1 MNWKL
6 ILQLS
11 MFGLVMGIGTVFLI
25 PSNIEP
31 IFWLVIFVVCAY
43 FIAKRSGGRYFL
55 HGLLV
60 SLVNSVWITASHL
73 ALFASYVA
81 NHPKEA
87 KMMASMPL
95 PDSPRLMMAL
105 TGPIIGIV
113 SGLVLGIFAIVASK
127 LVGAGRPRPN

>member
-11 MFGLVMGIGTVFLI
+11 MFGLAMGIGTVFLI

-60 SLVNSVWITASHL
+60 SLVNSVWITAAHV

-113 SGLVLGIFAIVASK
+113 SGLILGIFAIVASK
-127 LVGAGRPRPN
+127 LVGAGRGNVR

>member
-11 MFGLVMGIGTVFLI
+11 LFGLLMGIGTVFLI

-60 SLVNSVWITASHL
+60 SLVNSVWITASHI
-73 ALFASYVA
+73 ALFGSYIA
-81 NHPKEA
+81 HHPKEA

-105 TGPIIGIV
+105 TGPIFGIV
-113 SGLVLGIFAIVASK
+113 FGLILGLFAIVASK
-127 LVGAGRPRPN
+127 LVGARQTPA